1 MVIEHAKNAT
11 LELLHHKNTCSYG
24 AKIRILMA

>member
-1 MVIEHAKNAT
+1 MVIEHAKNAI
-11 LELLHHKNTCSYG
+11 LELLYHKGTCSYG